1 MKVISVVGY
10 KKTDSTALVTALV
23 RKLSEFG
30 TVGTV
35 KQMGERSQ
43 NPAETA
49 IGPHFDAGADMIIGI
64 IGDGITGDGITGDGI
79 TGDGITGRN
88 NSVATGTGLVS
99 FSRDRNLEDA
109 LDMLCDQGFD
119 FAVVEGFKE
128 SNLPKIVL
136 GRLQDISN
144 VVFRV
149 PGDIDMH
156 EEFTSSLIEL
166 ALVQP
171 ERYTLGALI
180 KKIRKD
186 PLIRKAGAIG
196 TFTGI
201 VREMAGSEKT
211 SRLEFEKYEPEA
223 SKVLDGIRK
232 EIKRKEGIQ
241 EVLIHHK
248 TGLIKAGEDIV
259 YIVIAAAHRTELFP
273 ALSEA
278 IERIKA
284 EAPIW
289 KKEFT
294 EKEEFWV
301 HDREQDRRLA

>member
-10 KKTDSTALVTALV
+10 KKSGKTALVSALV
-23 RKLSEFG
+23 QKLSGFG

-35 KQMGERSQ
+35 KHMGEQRL
-43 NPAETA
+43 NPVETDT
-49 IGPHFDAGADMIIGI
+49 GRHFDAGADMVI
-64 IGDGITGDGITGDGI
+64 GITG
-79 TGDGITGRN
+79 
-88 NSVATGTGLVS
+88 TGTVGMGTTGTELVS
-99 FSRDRNLEDA
+99 FSRGSDLEDA

-136 GRLQDISN
+136 GDLQGVSN
-144 VVFRV
+144 VFFRM
-149 PGDIDMH
+149 PENLEMH
-156 EEFTSSLIEL
+156 EEFTASLVGMIL
-166 ALVQP
+166 AQP
-171 ERYTLGALI
+171 DRYTLEALI
-180 KKIRKD
+180 KKARNS
-186 PLIRKAGAIG
+186 PAIRKAGAIG

-201 VREMAGSEKT
+201 VRELAGDEKT

-223 SKVLDGIRK
+223 SKALDRIRK
-232 EIKRKEGIQ
+232 EIKQKEGIL

-248 TGLIKAGEDIV
+248 TGIIEAGEDIV
-259 YIVIAAAHRTELFP
+259 YIVIASAHRTELFP

-301 HDREQDRRLA
+301 QDKEQDRKQA

>member
-10 KKTDSTALVTALV
+10 KKSGKTALVSALV
-23 RKLSEFG
+23 RNLSGFG

-35 KQMGERSQ
+35 KHMGEQRL
-43 NPAETA
+43 NPAETDT
-49 IGPHFDAGADMIIGI
+49 GRHFDAGADMVM
-64 IGDGITGDGITGDGI
+64 GITGTE
-79 TGDGITGRN
+79 
-88 NSVATGTGLVS
+88 ATGTELVS
-99 FSRDRNLEDA
+99 FSRDSNLEDA
-109 LDMLCDQGFD
+109 LDLLCDQGLD

-136 GRLQDISN
+136 GDLKGVSN
-144 VVFRV
+144 VVFRL
-149 PGDIDMH
+149 PADIDMH
-156 EEFTSSLIEL
+156 EELTASFVGIAL
-166 ALVQP
+166 AQP
-171 ERYTLGALI
+171 DRYTLEALI
-180 KKIRKD
+180 KKARKN
-186 PLIRKAGAIG
+186 PAIRKAGAIG

-201 VREMAGSEKT
+201 VRELAGNEKT

-223 SKVLDGIRK
+223 SKALDRIR
-232 EIKRKEGIQ
+232 EELERKEGIL

-248 TGLIKAGEDIV
+248 TGIIKAGEDIV

-273 ALSEA
+273 VLSEA
-278 IERIKA
+278 IERLKV

-301 HDREQDRRLA
+301 HDREHPKN

>member
-10 KKTDSTALVTALV
+10 KKSGKTALVSALV
-23 RKLSEFG
+23 QQLSGFG

-35 KQMGERSQ
+35 KHMGEQRL
-43 NPAETA
+43 NPAETDT
-49 IGPHFDAGADMIIGI
+49 GRHFDAGADMVI
-64 IGDGITGDGITGDGI
+64 GITGTE
-79 TGDGITGRN
+79 
-88 NSVATGTGLVS
+88 LVS
-99 FSRDRNLEDA
+99 FARYCDLEDA
-109 LDMLCDQGFD
+109 LDMLCDQGLD

-128 SNLPKIVL
+128 SNLPKIAI
-136 GRLQDISN
+136 GDIEGISN
-144 VVFRV
+144 VVIRI
-149 PGDIDMH
+149 PGDIDPH
-156 EEFTSSLIEL
+156 EELTASLVGI

-171 ERYTLGALI
+171 DRYTLEALI
-180 KKIRKD
+180 KKARKN
-186 PLIRKAGAIG
+186 PAIRKAGAIG
-196 TFTGI
+196 TFSGI
-201 VREMAGSEKT
+201 VRELSGEEKT

-223 SKVLDGIRK
+223 SKVLDSIRD
-232 EIKRKEGIQ
+232 EIKRKEGIL

-248 TGLIKAGEDIV
+248 TGVIEAGEDIV
-259 YIVIAAAHRTELFP
+259 YIVIASAHRAELFP

-301 HDREQDRRLA
+301 HDREHT

>member
-10 KKTDSTALVTALV
+10 KKSGKTSVVSALV
-23 RKLSEFG
+23 RNLSGFG
-30 TVGTV
+30 TVGTI
-35 KQMGERSQ
+35 KHMGEQRL
-43 NPAETA
+43 NPAETDT
-49 IGPHFDAGADMIIGI
+49 GRHFDAGADMVI
-64 IGDGITGDGITGDGI
+64 GITGTE
-79 TGDGITGRN
+79 
-88 NSVATGTGLVS
+88 ATGTEVVS
-99 FSRDRNLEDA
+99 FSRDLNLEDA
-109 LDMLCDQGFD
+109 LDLLCDQGLD

-128 SNLPKIVL
+128 SNLTKIVI
-136 GRLQDISN
+136 GDLQGVSN
-144 VVFRV
+144 IVFRL
-149 PGDIDMH
+149 PADIDMH
-156 EEFTSSLIEL
+156 EELTASLVGIAL
-166 ALVQP
+166 AQP
-171 ERYTLGALI
+171 DRYTLEALI
-180 KKIRKD
+180 KKARKNPVIRKT
-186 PLIRKAGAIG
+186 GAIG

-201 VREMAGSEKT
+201 VRELAGNERT

-223 SKVLDGIRK
+223 SKALDRIRNELK
-232 EIKRKEGIQ
+232 QKEGIL

-248 TGLIKAGEDIV
+248 TGVIKAGEDIV

-301 HDREQDRRLA
+301 HDRE

>member
-10 KKTDSTALVTALV
+10 KKSGKTALVSALV
-23 RKLSEFG
+23 QKLSGFG

-35 KQMGERSQ
+35 KHMGEQRL
-43 NPAETA
+43 NPVETDT
-49 IGPHFDAGADMIIGI
+49 GRHFDAGADMVI
-64 IGDGITGDGITGDGI
+64 GITG
-79 TGDGITGRN
+79 
-88 NSVATGTGLVS
+88 TGTVGTGTTGTELVS
-99 FSRDRNLEDA
+99 FSRDSDLEDA

-136 GRLQDISN
+136 GDLQGVSN
-144 VVFRV
+144 VFFRM
-149 PGDIDMH
+149 PENLEMH
-156 EEFTSSLIEL
+156 EEFTASLVGMIL
-166 ALVQP
+166 AQP
-171 ERYTLGALI
+171 DRYTLEALI
-180 KKIRKD
+180 KKARNS
-186 PLIRKAGAIG
+186 PSIRKAGAIG

-201 VREMAGSEKT
+201 VRELAGDEKT

-223 SKVLDGIRK
+223 SKALDRIRK
-232 EIKRKEGIQ
+232 EIKQKEGIL

-248 TGLIKAGEDIV
+248 TGIIEAGEDIV
-259 YIVIAAAHRTELFP
+259 YIVIASAHRTELFP

-301 HDREQDRRLA
+301 QDKEQDRKQA

>member
-10 KKTDSTALVTALV
+10 KKSGKTVLVTALV
-23 RKLSEFG
+23 QKLSGFG
-30 TVGTV
+30 KVGTV
-35 KQMGERSQ
+35 KHMGEQRL
-43 NPAETA
+43 NPVETDT
-49 IGPHFDAGADMIIGI
+49 GRHFDAGADMVI
-64 IGDGITGDGITGDGI
+64 GITG
-79 TGDGITGRN
+79 
-88 NSVATGTGLVS
+88 TGTVGTGTTGTELVS
-99 FSRDRNLEDA
+99 FSRGSDLEDA

-136 GRLQDISN
+136 GDLQGVSN
-144 VVFRV
+144 VFFRM
-149 PGDIDMH
+149 PENLEMH
-156 EEFTSSLIEL
+156 EEFTASLVGMIL
-166 ALVQP
+166 AQP
-171 ERYTLGALI
+171 DRYTLEALI
-180 KKIRKD
+180 KKARNS
-186 PLIRKAGAIG
+186 PAIRKAGAMG

-201 VREMAGSEKT
+201 VRELAGDEKT

-223 SKVLDGIRK
+223 SKALDRIRK
-232 EIKRKEGIQ
+232 EIKQKEGIL

-248 TGLIKAGEDIV
+248 TGIIEAGEDIV

-289 KKEFT
+289 KKEFM

-301 HDREQDRRLA
+301 QDKEQDRKQA

>member
-10 KKTDSTALVTALV
+10 KKSGKTALVTALV
-23 RKLSEFG
+23 QKLSGFG
-30 TVGTV
+30 KVGTV
-35 KQMGERSQ
+35 KHMGEQ
-43 NPAETA
+43 HLNPVETDT
-49 IGPHFDAGADMIIGI
+49 GRHFDAGADMVI
-64 IGDGITGDGITGDGI
+64 GITG
-79 TGDGITGRN
+79 
-88 NSVATGTGLVS
+88 TGTVGTGTTGTELVS
-99 FSRDRNLEDA
+99 FSRGSDLEDS

-136 GRLQDISN
+136 GDLQGVSN
-144 VVFRV
+144 VFFRM
-149 PGDIDMH
+149 PENLEMH
-156 EEFTSSLIEL
+156 EEFTASLVGMIL
-166 ALVQP
+166 AQP
-171 ERYTLGALI
+171 DRYTLEALI
-180 KKIRKD
+180 KKARNS
-186 PLIRKAGAIG
+186 PSIRKAGAIG

-201 VREMAGSEKT
+201 VRELAGDEKT

-223 SKVLDGIRK
+223 SKALDRIRK
-232 EIKRKEGIQ
+232 EIKQKEGIL

-248 TGLIKAGEDIV
+248 TGIIEAGEDIV

-301 HDREQDRRLA
+301 QDKEQDRKQA